1 MKFPIKIK
9 RLKRE
14 NNGSCGISDQR
25 GFSFVEIMVAAALIS
40 VMIVAV
46 IAMVRKGSEWIPLNR
61 HMRFARG
68 IIASTMEKQAFQP
81 ENYNNC
87 VAGTTTTTEILDPKT
102 NLQGTF
108 TFTINA
114 EVAQVNGVA
123 VPHKEITGVI
133 TWVEPGN
140 PDTQTVRIVKWL
152 TYLQH

>member
-1 MKFPIKIK
+1 MNN
-9 RLKRE
+9 RE
-14 NNGSCGISDQR
+14 RTLANPL
-25 GFSFVEIMVAAALIS
+25 GFSFVEIMVAAMVIS
-40 VMIVAV
+40 VMIISV

-68 IIASTMEKQAFQP
+68 IIASTMEKQAYQP

-108 TFTINA
+108 SLTITA
-114 EVAQVNGVA
+114 EIAQVNGVT
-123 VPHKEITGVI
+123 VPHREITGVI
-133 TWVEPGN
+133 TWMEPGN

-152 TYLQH
+152 TFLQH